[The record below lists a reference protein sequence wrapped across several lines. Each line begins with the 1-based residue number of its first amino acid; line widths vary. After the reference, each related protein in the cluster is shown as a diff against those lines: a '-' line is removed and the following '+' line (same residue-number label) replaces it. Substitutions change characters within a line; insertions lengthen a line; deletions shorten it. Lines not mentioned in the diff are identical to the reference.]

1 MLGDYDVVY
10 ENSALL
16 FFAPDEKMYYENTP
30 SGRAAILAD
39 CTAKQRLD
47 LHEEVMKIWGDT
59 PTLPDPVPMTLD
71 DFKTQKKAEIAAA
84 RYEREIA
91 GVEVN
96 GVLIDT
102 GRDSQALI
110 TGAALAA
117 MLDSEYSLNWKTTS
131 GFVHLSAPEIIAV
144 AQAVR
149 AHVQSCFDKEG
160 ELVARINAAT
170 TKEELD
176 AIKW

>member
-71 DFKTQKKAEIAAA
+71 DFKTQKK
-84 RYEREIA
+84 
-91 GVEVN
+91 
-96 GVLIDT
+96 T
-102 GRDSQALI
+102 
-110 TGAALAA
+110 
-117 MLDSEYSLNWKTTS
+117 
-131 GFVHLSAPEIIAV
+131 
-144 AQAVR
+144 
-149 AHVQSCFDKEG
+149 
-160 ELVARINAAT
+160 
-170 TKEELD
+170 
-176 AIKW
+176 